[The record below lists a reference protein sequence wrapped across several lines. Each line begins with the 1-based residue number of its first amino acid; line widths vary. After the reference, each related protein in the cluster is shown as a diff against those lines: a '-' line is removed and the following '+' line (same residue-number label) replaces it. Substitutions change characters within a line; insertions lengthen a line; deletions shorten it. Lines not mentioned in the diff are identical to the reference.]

1 MSEDDI
7 RALTSL
13 TVKQCE
19 VLDRLL
25 EHKSSK
31 EIARE
36 LGISHHTVDQRLQFA
51 KGKLGVV
58 TRNECALEY
67 RRLLQLSRDRTQE
80 VANVSH
86 PSLHEKSRSALQV
99 ISVDFAAERDG
110 KDLIA
115 LEPQVRGRHDES
127 VCKGDEYRVL
137 PKMFDGPYGT
147 FTRVGMIVLIVV
159 LLLLIALGG
168 VAFFGFLSQRFGG

>member
-7 RALTSL
+7 RALASL
-13 TVKQCE
+13 TAKQRE

-51 KGKLGVV
+51 KEKLGVA
-58 TRNECALEY
+58 TRNECAVEY
-67 RRLLQLSRDRTQE
+67 RRLLHLCRGEAQGA
-80 VANVSH
+80 ANLSH
-86 PSLHEKSRSALQV
+86 PSLYEESRSAEEA

-110 KDLIA
+110 EDLIA
-115 LEPQVRGRHDES
+115 LEPQVRGRPDES
-127 VCKGDEYRVL
+127 VGKGAGYRVV
-137 PKMFDGPYGT
+137 PEMFDGPYGT
-147 FTRVGMIVLIVV
+147 FIRLGMIVLTTV
-159 LLLLIALGG
+159 LLLFIALGG
-168 VAFFGFLSQRFGG
+168 VAFFDFLSRRFGG